1 MVGIIGSGAGL
12 FILILFWMNQQI
24 DIKWKILLIIIVLIS
39 KFALPGLLSIFGTAL
54 VLIIMF
60 LMLRWNGVKIR

>member
-1 MVGIIGSGAGL
+1 MIGIIAVFVGI
-12 FILILFWMNQQI
+12 FIIFLFWMNQQI
-24 DIKWKILLIIIVLIS
+24 DIKWKIIFTVIAIVS
-39 KFALPGLLSIFGTAL
+39 RFALPGIWSTIGTVL

>member
-1 MVGIIGSGAGL
+1 MIGIIAVFVGI
-12 FILILFWMNQQI
+12 FIIFLFWMNQQI
-24 DIKWKILLIIIVLIS
+24 HIKWKILFTVIAIVS
-39 KFALPGLLSIFGTAL
+39 RFALPGIWSTIGTVL

>member
-1 MVGIIGSGAGL
+1 MVGIIGSFAGI
-12 FILILFWMNQQI
+12 FIIFLFWMNQQI
-24 DIKWKILLIIIVLIS
+24 DIKWKIIFTIIAIVSI
-39 KFALPGLLSIFGTAL
+39 FALPGIWSNIITVL

>member
-1 MVGIIGSGAGL
+1 MVGIAG
-12 FILILFWMNQQI
+12 FFVGILIIIHFWMNRQI
-24 DIKWKILLIIIVLIS
+24 DIKWKIILTVMAIIFR
-39 KFALPGLLSIFGTAL
+39 FALPGIWSTIGTVL

>member
-1 MVGIIGSGAGL
+1 MVGIIAVFVGI
-12 FILILFWMNQQI
+12 FIIFLFWMNQQI
-24 DIKWKILLIIIVLIS
+24 DIKWKILFTVIAIVS
-39 KFALPGLLSIFGTAL
+39 RFALPGIWSTIGTVF